1 MKSLLSIAGTAAAGM
16 MLMLPA
22 QDVRAE
28 AEVQM
33 ELETVVLVEWQELDD
48 ASRYKFYL
56 GDDKLGRSLGGRR
69 FFAYDPD
76 VDWDEVRVDAYTF
89 QGDPVGE
96 TKVVDTS
103 SKERLV
109 VRWNEEDF
117 DSPFIGVYARS
128 EGGGVSRMV
137 QELREQPHVV
147 TADVDEVQR
156 VLFGDA
162 VDRPDRRTPFA
173 PFSFENGDVEDF
185 GPYLELDLP

>member
-1 MKSLLSIAGTAAAGM
+1 MKNSVCLAGM
-16 MLMLPA
+16 VAVGLALMLPV
-22 QDVRAE
+22 QNVHAE
-28 AEVQM
+28 PEVHM
-33 ELETVVLVEWQELDD
+33 EVEEVVLVEWREIDE

-69 FFAYDPD
+69 FFAYDPE

-96 TKVVDTS
+96 TEVVDTS
-103 SKERLV
+103 SEARLV
-109 VRWNEEDF
+109 VRWNEENF

-137 QELREQPHVV
+137 QELREQPHIV
-147 TADVDEVQR
+147 TSDVDEVQK
-156 VLFGDA
+156 VLFGEA

-173 PFSFENGDVEDF
+173 PFSFENGDIEEF
-185 GPYLELDLP
+185 GPYLELEMP